1 MMKLSVKWKIIGI
14 VITIVIIGL
23 GSLATISSIIISNK
37 TEEGVVDQSR
47 TIVQQLSTNV
57 QTVLENYGQSLQ
69 MIAQSDEIENYYK
82 NNAALFDEADDIL
95 RQDFQTFLETY
106 PNASGIYTADANGLM
121 YEPHFEGLEDIDAIT
136 RPWYELGMKNPDGV
150 SWTEPYLDAA
160 TNTFT
165 ITGVTAIKVNNK
177 VIGVLAA
184 DVLLTNLTE
193 MVAAMEL
200 GYDGYPVIFDHT
212 GLAIVHPDLAGE
224 DLSEE
229 SYVQPLL
236 QATESTTVK
245 DSINNV
251 DSIIISDRID
261 DVDWTVATI
270 YDQKS
275 LNSTANDIQKIIFLI
290 TVAILGITFIVL
302 YFFISKI
309 VQPLY
314 TLGTLMGQVAQG
326 DLTVKI
332 QVKTKDEIGR
342 LAHHFNSMISEMKNI
357 ISIVKTSSEQVDD
370 RSQHLSAMAEQTSAS
385 SIQVSQAVNEI
396 AVSAVSTS
404 DQADVV
410 TEQSSSLSEKI
421 DNMKQLSSEVE
432 TTTREAAHL
441 NLEGRQKM
449 DDLLESFTEN
459 DQELAEMTKVILML
473 ESQIGSIDSIMDTIS
488 SISAQTNLLALN
500 ASIEAA
506 RAGEHGKGFAVV
518 ADEVRKLAEQSA
530 DATEVVKKTITEL
543 QNQSHHVTVR
553 MNEMKQSFNESN
565 NVVNTTS
572 EMFAQL
578 SNLIEQVNH
587 SFIAVH
593 SEIDN
598 VDKYKDRVLDTIEK
612 MSMNSQTSAAACEE
626 VSASTD
632 EQLHAIQSVAEASEE
647 LNQLST
653 DLAIAVSRFKV

>member
-1 MMKLSVKWKIIGI
+1 MKMSVKWKIIGI

-23 GSLATISSIIISNK
+23 SSLATISSIIISNK

-82 NNAALFDEADDIL
+82 NNASLFDEADDTL
-95 RQDFQTFLETY
+95 RQDFKTFLETY
-106 PNASGIYTADANGLM
+106 PNASGIYTADVNGLM
-121 YEPHFEGLEDIDAIT
+121 YEPHFEGLEDIDATT

-165 ITGVTAIKVNNK
+165 ITGVTTVKVNNK

-184 DVLLTNLTE
+184 DILLTNLTE
-193 MVAAMEL
+193 MVSAMEL
-200 GYDGYPVIFDHT
+200 GYDGYTVIFDRT

-224 DLSEE
+224 DLSGE
-229 SYVQPLL
+229 SYIQPLL
-236 QATESTTVK
+236 QTTEATTVK

-251 DSIIISDRID
+251 DSIIISERID

-270 YDQKS
+270 YDQAS
-275 LNSTANDIQKIIFLI
+275 LKSTANDIQKIIFLI
-290 TVAILGITFIVL
+290 TVAILGVTFIVL

-314 TLGTLMGQVAQG
+314 TLGTLMGRVAQG
-326 DLTVKI
+326 DLTVEI

-421 DNMKQLSSEVE
+421 DNMNQLSSEVE

-441 NLEGRQKM
+441 NLEGRKKM

-553 MNEMKQSFNESN
+553 MNQMKQSFNESN

-598 VDKYKDRVLDTIEK
+598 VNKYKDRVLDTIEK
-612 MSMNSQTSAAACEE
+612 MSMNSQTAAAACEE

-632 EQLHAIQSVAEASEE
+632 EQLHAIQSVAQASEE